1 MIIDIKRDVIDDFLD
16 AQQSLFQAA
25 RDLREAQLRFKKAQ
39 QQERELSK
47 ASHALAEKL
56 ITSGAK

>member
-1 MIIDIKRDVIDDFLD
+1 MESEPRDVIDDFLD
-16 AQQSLFQAA
+16 AQQSLFKAA

-56 ITSGAK
+56 IT